1 VKKTVLVVV
10 VTVVVVVVVSI
21 SIGVTYG
28 LKKWTPSHQQTTS
41 TTTNYTSGEERS
53 NYGCRNA
60 TKV

>member
-10 VTVVVVVVVSI
+10 VTVVVVVVVAI

-28 LKKWTPSHQQTTS
+28 LKKWAPSHQQT